1 MHHGGSVG
9 MLHMASHKGY
19 MYDAMHMYGGSVI
32 GSHEPVEQMKVQ
44 IQGRF
49 KNRTIARLQ
58 YLRVETSIYRKKKS
72 CAFQLAG
79 TTHAA

>member
-1 MHHGGSVG
+1 

-58 YLRVETSIYRKKKS
+58 YLRVETSIYRKKKILCLS
-72 CAFQLAG
+72 TSRDNTRCIG
-79 TTHAA
+79 KN